1 MRAALEKAALPAADL
16 GDHAR
21 CFALREAGGTIA
33 WGALECFGDDALLRS
48 VLVAEGARGT
58 GAGAELVRQLKAT
71 ASGLGIKR
79 LWLLTEAA
87 EGFFARL
94 GFTTSQRSEAPPA
107 IRETS
112 EFAKLCPASATCMT
126 AILP

>member
-16 GDHAR
+16 GEHAR
-21 CFALREAGGTIA
+21 CFALREAGRTIA
-33 WGALECFGDDALLRS
+33 WGALECYGDDALLRS

-58 GAGAELVRQLKAT
+58 GAGAELVQRLA
-71 ASGLGIKR
+71 AAARGAGVKR
-79 LWLLTEAA
+79 LWLLTETA

-94 GFTTSQRSEAPPA
+94 GFTKSSREEALPA

-112 EFAKLCPASATCMT
+112 EFGSLCPASATCMT
-126 AILP
+126 ATLP